1 MTTVDFMFD
10 KLSRMGDDPSVNSQR
25 NIMNNSYSSHQLFN
39 PYSENSVNE
48 AMNLATNQ
56 PNMFIKGTNAVS
68 PFGGNIS
75 ESTTLGRSIITNPNI
90 KISLQERPYKTIP
103 YLGKGN
109 IDVTVENQLKWGDTL
124 REQKSIVRIG
134 ESSYLDLDN
143 YPLHGYV
150 KQSVSNRAV
159 VDGQWSNGINTR
171 DMYKNKDYN
180 KK

>member
-10 KLSRMGDDPSVNSQR
+10 KLSRMGDDPLTNSQR
-25 NIMNNSYSSHQLFN
+25 NIMNNSYSSHQLYN
-39 PYSENSVNE
+39 PYSENSVDQ

-56 PNMFIKGTNAVS
+56 PNMFIKGTNAIS
-68 PFGGNIS
+68 PFGRNIS
-75 ESTTLGRSIITNPNI
+75 ESTTLGRSIMTNPNI

-124 REQKSIVRIG
+124 REHKSVVKIG
-134 ESSYLDLDN
+134 ESTYLDLDS
-143 YPLHGYV
+143 YPLHDYV
-150 KQSVSNRAV
+150 KKSVTDRSSVN
-159 VDGQWSNGINTR
+159 GQWSNGINTR
-171 DMYKNKDYN
+171 DMYKNKECN